1 MHYKSPVVKKK
12 EGLTKIVF
20 LQVMIYALQY
30 IFGSL
35 ALRDI
40 LERLK
45 TIINHSFSYSWDKLI
60 WSATFLML
68 MIEKKT
74 SHNRNG

>member
-1 MHYKSPVVKKK
+1 
-12 EGLTKIVF
+12 
-20 LQVMIYALQY
+20 MIYALQY

-68 MIEKKT
+68 MIEKKPLT
-74 SHNRNG
+74 TEMDETMCSFPLLFYTERSQI